1 MLGDSPE
8 LRRLI
13 EPVLDSMGFDLLMA
27 ELTHGGRPVLRLY
40 IDAPGGVVLAD
51 CESVSRQ
58 VSALLD
64 VEDPIEGDYTLE
76 VSSPGL
82 DRPLVTAAHFEAV
95 RGKTV
100 RIKMNYAQDG
110 RRRFR
115 GRLLAV
121 ASEGVEVECDG
132 EVYELPFNEMNR
144 ANLVAEF

>member
-27 ELTHGGRPVLRLY
+27 ELTGGRRPILRLY

-82 DRPLVTAAHFEAV
+82 DRPLVTAAHFEAA
-95 RGKTV
+95 RGKNV
-100 RIKMNYAQDG
+100 RIKMNHAQAG
-110 RRRFR
+110 RRRFS
-115 GRLLAV
+115 GRLLTV
-121 ASEGVEVECDG
+121 ESDGVEVECDG
-132 EVYELPFNEMNR
+132 EVYALPFSEMNR
-144 ANLVAEF
+144 ANLVAEI